1 MRVKITYLKE
11 GPNVIMQASSQLAK
25 IKRTPLDLPLLFFS
39 LSAFI
44 GLWAAYDRS
53 LSWALLTTILGS
65 AALYLAL
72 TWPGFGETALR
83 RLAWVLLLCQLGF
96 ALYYITQFEHLG
108 YPDKM
113 GIVSRLGKLTGKPF
127 PAVGNFRPQPNALA
141 TFIEGGLPL
150 ALGLALSARG
160 RWERWAAGL
169 TFLLLG
175 YGLLLTASRGGWMA
189 VAACAGLALVV
200 GVGRRLAPE
209 RWLAGLLTLLALALV
224 AAVGLALLGPER
236 VPGLS
241 SALSRGED
249 RGQLYVNS
257 LHLLRE
263 YPLTGTGL
271 GNTFA
276 MVYSK
281 YILLIRY
288 AYLTY
293 AHNLPIAVWMNQG
306 LLGLLSFAWML
317 LTFCALVVRQ
327 ARRGQGSVL
336 FWGAVGGATVML
348 LHGLTDAP
356 EYTDDRWVMPAL
368 YALLGLSVALARP
381 FVERRPLKS
390 RRLALLLVALGAV
403 GVFLLLDDFYANLGA
418 LSHTRADLSPGLD
431 DVQRQ
436 DALEQ
441 AERYCQRA
449 LDINAEQAAAHWRLG
464 LM

>member
-1 MRVKITYLKE
+1 M
-11 GPNVIMQASSQLAK
+11 
-25 IKRTPLDLPLLFFS
+25 DLPLFLFS

-72 TWPGFGETALR
+72 TWPGFGETTLR

-108 YPDKM
+108 YPVKM
-113 GIVSRLGKLTGKPF
+113 SIVSRLGKLTGQFF
-127 PAVGNFRPQPNALA
+127 PAVGNFRPQPNAMA

-160 RWERWAAGL
+160 RLDRWVAGL
-169 TFLLLG
+169 AFLLLG

-189 VAACAGLALVV
+189 VAACAGLVLVV
-200 GVGRRLAPE
+200 GAGRRLAPE
-209 RWLAGLLTLLALALV
+209 RWLAGLLALLALALV
-224 AAVGLALLGPER
+224 VAVGLALLGPER
-236 VPGLS
+236 VPGLA
-241 SALSRGED
+241 SAMSRGED
-249 RGQLYVNS
+249 RGELYVNS

-276 MVYSK
+276 LVYSK
-281 YILLIRY
+281 YILVIPH

-306 LLGLLSFAWML
+306 LLGLASFGWML
-317 LTFCALVVRQ
+317 LAFYALVARQ
-327 ARRGQGSVL
+327 ARRGQRSAL
-336 FWGAVGGATVML
+336 FWGVVAGATVML

-368 YALLGLSVALARP
+368 YALLGLGVALARP
-381 FVERRPLKS
+381 LADRRPLKS
-390 RRLALLLVALGAV
+390 RRLALTALVVLVLGTV
-403 GVFLLLDDFYANLGA
+403 GAFLLRDDL
-418 LSHTRADLSPGLD
+418 
-431 DVQRQ
+431 
-436 DALEQ
+436 
-441 AERYCQRA
+441 
-449 LDINAEQAAAHWRLG
+449 
-464 LM
+464 